1 MTSPQTI
8 QQLSDVQEIAA
19 IRPRFGRAADA
30 RDFAAMEAL
39 FEPEV
44 HADLSE
50 FGIPAARL
58 ARADLV
64 AMFRHAFRHDAVR
77 TQQLYGSITVEVEGD
92 RATCRSYL
100 HGTHVGKDFPG
111 GDLFELHAEYTDT
124 LRRSPA
130 GWRIAETRL
139 RVIRVSGNL
148 GLVA

>member
-44 HADLSE
+44 HADMSE

-64 AMFRHAFRHDAVR
+64 AMDSVTSPDAAATVR
-77 TQQLYGSITVEVEGD
+77 ASWVVEAG
-92 RATCRSYL
+92 R
-100 HGTHVGKDFPG
+100 PG
-111 GDLFELHAEYTDT
+111 PL
-124 LRRSPA
+124 PA
-130 GWRIAETRL
+130 
-139 RVIRVSGNL
+139 
-148 GLVA
+148 